1 MIEYREEMWR
11 ERQKEEWQA
20 FKPEVL
26 NQRPQQRE
34 EVGQSNEPMDHQTPI
49 PEVRRSFSLKQ
60 SVLRTSK
67 PGKEDFYG
75 FLQKMKSDM
84 NAGLER
90 EDDGYFE
97 LNAKA
102 LIGDPQAVSFFM
114 NEIEKYL
121 RKTPFTGQ
129 VPEAYRTAAEA
140 LFHEWKGFGPAY
152 RWFTDRAYS
161 ESTGLQMIGRQIF
174 YNHRG
179 KFVAYPYDMPSLD
192 RVEQLKRSLL
202 KSDPNK
208 KLNKDNPSVE
218 FKMDDPL
225 WPGRF
230 IRLAIW
236 VSPRVW
242 DGFTTISLRRQ
253 VVEFLDL
260 EDQAGTECIPAEAIE
275 LIRALTATFRN
286 TIIAGAVGSGKT
298 TFANTIVG
306 EQLLGSTS
314 CMGVVMI
321 EKHPESI
328 LPYQIKGHRIIPIQ
342 ASNEELMEVGVESLR
357 HDPNILY
364 MTEMRY
370 NEWEFYLW
378 SGEKGYDGITGTF
391 HTVDSEDI
399 PYQGAFAVSTRI
411 GGSLKGHLISA
422 LKSCELVFILESIP
436 DGKKRLA
443 RISEV
448 FYDEEHN
455 SVFAND
461 LMRWEEEQSDWS
473 YNDKLTEKL
482 MTKMRKK
489 DARAMRVAM
498 QELGHLAA
506 TKPMENPLKE
516 SLKSRIILN
525 E

>member
-1 MIEYREEMWR
+1 MIEYQE
-11 ERQKEEWQA
+11 QK
-20 FKPEVL
+20 KSLVK
-26 NQRPQQRE
+26 RPL
-34 EVGQSNEPMDHQTPI
+34 
-49 PEVRRSFSLKQ
+49 FSLKQ

-67 PGKEDFYG
+67 PGKEDFNG
-75 FLQKMKSDM
+75 FLQKMKNDM
-84 NAGLER
+84 NEGLER
-90 EDDGYFE
+90 EDDSYFE

-102 LIGDPQAVSFFM
+102 LIGDSQAVSFFM

-121 RKTPFTGQ
+121 RKTPFTGK

-161 ESTGLQMIGRQIF
+161 ESTGLQMIGKQIF
-174 YNHRG
+174 YNVRG
-179 KFVAYPYDMPSLD
+179 KFVVYPYDMPSLD

-260 EDQAGTECIPAEAIE
+260 EDQAGTECIPAEAVE
-275 LIRALTATFRN
+275 FIRALSATFRN

-306 EQLLGSTS
+306 EQLLGSSS

-342 ASNEELMEVGVESLR
+342 ATNEELMEVGVESLR

-422 LKSCELVFILESIP
+422 LKSCELVFILESVP
-436 DGKKRLA
+436 DGKKRVA

-448 FYDEEHN
+448 FYEEEKN

-461 LMRWEEEQSDWS
+461 LMRWEQQEMGWT
-473 YNDKLTEKL
+473 YNDKLTPGLIRK
-482 MTKMRKK
+482 MTKKN
-489 DARAMRVAM
+489 AEAT
-498 QELGHLAA
+498 QILLNELKRLAA
-506 TKPMENPLKE
+506 AKPMDEPMKE
-516 SLKSRIILN
+516 SLKSKIVLN

>member
-1 MIEYREEMWR
+1 MSDVA
-11 ERQKEEWQA
+11 A
-20 FKPEVL
+20 F
-26 NQRPQQRE
+26 
-34 EVGQSNEPMDHQTPI
+34 GQSVPSAAGSP
-49 PEVRRSFSLKQ
+49 FSLKQ
-60 SVLRTSK
+60 SVLRGST
-67 PGKEDFYG
+67 PGKEDFPT
-75 FLQKMKSDM
+75 FLQKMKREM

-90 EDDGYFE
+90 EDEAYFE

-102 LIGDPQAVSFFM
+102 LTGDPQAVSFFM

-121 RKTPFTGQ
+121 RKTPFTGS
-129 VPEAYRTAAEA
+129 VPEAYDTAAEA

-161 ESTGLQMIGRQIF
+161 ESTGLQIIGRQIF
-174 YNHRG
+174 FNVKG
-179 KFVAYPYDMPSLD
+179 KFVPYPYEMPSLD

-242 DGFTTISLRRQ
+242 EGFTTISMRRQ

-260 EDQAGTECIPAEAIE
+260 DDQAGTECIPAEAVSM
-275 LIRALTATFRN
+275 IRALAMTFRN
-286 TIIAGAVGSGKT
+286 TIIAGSVGSGKT

-321 EKHPESI
+321 EKHPEST

-342 ASNEELMEVGVESLR
+342 AANEELMEVGIESLR
-357 HDPNILY
+357 HDPNLLY

-411 GGSLKGHLISA
+411 GGSLKGHLVSA
-422 LKSCELVFILESIP
+422 LKACEMVFILESA
-436 DGKKRLA
+436 GEGRKRLA
-443 RISEV
+443 SISEV
-448 FYDEEHN
+448 FYDEAKG

-461 LMRWEEEQSDWS
+461 LMRWDREKQSWT
-473 YNDKLTEKL
+473 YNAGITEGL
-482 MTKMRKK
+482 FQKMRKRNAEAAGTLLDSLK
-489 DARAMRVAM
+489 R
-498 QELGHLAA
+498 LAGE
-506 TKPMENPLKE
+506 KPLSTPLRE
-516 SLKSRIILN
+516 SLKSRIVMN

>member
-1 MIEYREEMWR
+1 MIELEE
-11 ERQKEEWQA
+11 Q
-20 FKPEVL
+20 P
-26 NQRPQQRE
+26 P
-34 EVGQSNEPMDHQTPI
+34 
-49 PEVRRSFSLKQ
+49 FSLKQ
-60 SVLRTSK
+60 SIMRNSK
-67 PGKEDFYG
+67 PGKEDFNI
-75 FLQKMKSDM
+75 FLQQMKKDM

-90 EDDGYFE
+90 EDEYYFE

-102 LIGDPQAVSFFM
+102 LIGDPQAVSYFM

-121 RKTPFTGQ
+121 RTTPFTGK
-129 VPEAYRTAAEA
+129 VPEAYPTAAEA

-161 ESTGLQMIGRQIF
+161 ESTGLQMIGKQIF

-179 KFVAYPYDMPSLD
+179 KFITYPYEMPSLD

-202 KSDPNK
+202 KSDHNK

-242 DGFTTISLRRQ
+242 EGFTTISLRRQ

-260 EDQAGTECIPAEAIE
+260 EDQAGTECIPAEAVE
-275 LIRALTATFRN
+275 LIRALSGTFRN

-321 EKHPESI
+321 EKHPEST

-422 LKSCELVFILESIP
+422 LKACELVFILESAQE
-436 DGKKRLA
+436 GKKRLM

-448 FYDEEHN
+448 FYDEERN

-461 LMRWEEEQSDWS
+461 LMRWDVKKSGWT
-473 YNDKLTEKL
+473 YNDKLTEAL
-482 MTKMRKK
+482 WNKMYKK
-489 DARAMRVAM
+489 NADAAGLLHT
-498 QELGHLAA
+498 ELERLARL
-506 TKPMENPLKE
+506 KPMERPMKE
-516 SLKSRIILN
+516 SLKSRIVLN

>member
-1 MIEYREEMWR
+1 MIGL
-11 ERQKEEWQA
+11 ERSGTLTETMS
-20 FKPEVL
+20 L
-26 NQRPQQRE
+26 HRP
-34 EVGQSNEPMDHQTPI
+34 
-49 PEVRRSFSLKQ
+49 FSLKRSMQ
-60 SVLRTSK
+60 RNSK
-67 PGKEDFYG
+67 PGKEDFHI
-75 FLQKMKSDM
+75 FLQQMKTDM
-84 NAGLER
+84 SAGLER
-90 EDDGYFE
+90 EDEHYFE

-121 RKTPFTGQ
+121 RKTPYTGK
-129 VPEAYRTAAEA
+129 VPEAYPTAAEA

-179 KFVAYPYDMPSLD
+179 KFIAYPYEMPSLD

-202 KSDPNK
+202 KSDHNK

-242 DGFTTISLRRQ
+242 EGFTTISLRRQ

-260 EDQAGTECIPAEAIE
+260 DDQAGTECIPAEAVE
-275 LIRALTATFRN
+275 LIRALSSTFRN

-321 EKHPESI
+321 EKHPEST

-422 LKSCELVFILESIP
+422 LKACELVFILESARE
-436 DGKKRLA
+436 GKKRLT

-448 FYDEEHN
+448 FYDEERN

-461 LMRWEEEQSDWS
+461 LMRWDEERSEWT
-473 YNDKLTEKL
+473 YNDKLTEGL
-482 MTKMRKK
+482 MLKMKK
-489 DARAMRVAM
+489 KNAAAAGRL
-498 QELGHLAA
+498 QTELGRLAML
-506 TKPMENPLKE
+506 KPMGHPMKE
-516 SLKSRIILN
+516 SLKSRIVLN

>member
-1 MIEYREEMWR
+1 MNG
-11 ERQKEEWQA
+11 
-20 FKPEVL
+20 
-26 NQRPQQRE
+26 NQTKRPL
-34 EVGQSNEPMDHQTPI
+34 
-49 PEVRRSFSLKQ
+49 FSLKQ
-60 SVLRTSK
+60 SILRLSK
-67 PGKEDFYG
+67 PGKEDFYT
-75 FLQKMKSDM
+75 FLQKMKNDM
-84 NAGLER
+84 NQGLER
-90 EDDGYFE
+90 EDDAYFE

-121 RKTPFTGQ
+121 RKTPFTGK
-129 VPEAYRTAAEA
+129 VPEAYRTVAEA
-140 LFHEWKGFGPAY
+140 LYHEWKGFGPAY

-161 ESTGLQMIGRQIF
+161 ESTGLQMIGKQIF
-174 YNHRG
+174 YNHKG
-179 KFVAYPYDMPSLD
+179 EFVAYPYEMPSLD

-253 VVEFLDL
+253 VVEFLSL
-260 EDQAGTECIPAEAIE
+260 EDQAGTECIPAEAVE
-275 LIRALTATFRN
+275 MIRALSSTFRN

-306 EQLLGSTS
+306 EQLLGSSS

-342 ASNEELMEVGVESLR
+342 AANEELMEVGVESLR

-422 LKSCELVFILESIP
+422 LKSCELVFILESVP
-436 DGKKRLA
+436 NGKKRLT

-448 FYDEEHN
+448 FYEEEKN

-461 LMRWEEEQSDWS
+461 LMRWEPQTMSWS
-473 YNDKLTEKL
+473 YNDKLTKSL
-482 MTKMRKK
+482 ILKMTKKNEQ
-489 DARAMRVAM
+489 AT
-498 QELGHLAA
+498 QLLQNLLGRLATA
-506 TKPMENPLKE
+506 KPMDQPIKE
-516 SLKSRIILN
+516 SLKSKIILN

>member
-1 MIEYREEMWR
+1 MSAYSGPGPITT
-11 ERQKEEWQA
+11 
-20 FKPEVL
+20 PELPAVW
-26 NQRPQQRE
+26 PQ
-34 EVGQSNEPMDHQTPI
+34 
-49 PEVRRSFSLKQ
+49 FSLKER
-60 SVLRTSK
+60 VLRSRK

-75 FLQKMKSDM
+75 FLQKMKNEM
-84 NAGLER
+84 NTGLER
-90 EDDGYFE
+90 EDETYFE

-102 LIGDPQAVSFFM
+102 LTGDPQAVAYFM
-114 NEIEKYL
+114 NAIEKYL
-121 RKTPFTGQ
+121 RKTPFTG
-129 VPEAYRTAAEA
+129 VLPEAYRTAAEA

-174 YNHRG
+174 YNRQG
-179 KFVAYPYDMPSLD
+179 SFVPYPYEMPSLD
-192 RVEQLKRSLL
+192 RVEQLKRALL
-202 KSDPNK
+202 ISDPNK

-260 EDQAGTECIPAEAIE
+260 EAQAGTQCMPAEAIGF
-275 LIRALTATFRN
+275 IRALTGTFRN

-306 EQLLGSTS
+306 EQLLGSAS

-342 ASNEELMEVGVESLR
+342 AANEELMEVGIESLR

-422 LKSCELVFILESIP
+422 LKACELVFILESVP
-436 DGKKRLA
+436 DGKKRLV

-448 FYDEEHN
+448 FYDEERN

-461 LMRWEEEQSDWS
+461 LMRWDDGKAEWT
-473 YNDKLTEKL
+473 YNDKVTEGL
-482 MTKMRKK
+482 VLKMEKK
-489 DARAMRVAM
+489 NAAAARLLFK
-498 QELGHLAA
+498 ELGRLAA
-506 TKPMENPLKE
+506 GKPMERPRRE
-516 SLKSRIILN
+516 SLKSKIVLN

>member
-1 MIEYREEMWR
+1 MNGN
-11 ERQKEEWQA
+11 Q
-20 FKPEVL
+20 L
-26 NQRPQQRE
+26 NRPL
-34 EVGQSNEPMDHQTPI
+34 
-49 PEVRRSFSLKQ
+49 FSLKQ
-60 SVLRTSK
+60 SILRMSK
-67 PGKEDFYG
+67 PGKEDFYA
-75 FLQKMKSDM
+75 FLQKMKNDM
-84 NAGLER
+84 NEGLER
-90 EDDGYFE
+90 EDDAYFE

-121 RKTPFTGQ
+121 RKTPFTGK

-140 LFHEWKGFGPAY
+140 LYHEWKGFGPAY

-161 ESTGLQMIGRQIF
+161 ESTGLQMIGKQIF
-174 YNHRG
+174 YNHKG
-179 KFVAYPYDMPSLD
+179 EFVAYPYEMPSLD

-253 VVEFLDL
+253 VVEFLSL
-260 EDQAGTECIPAEAIE
+260 EDQAGTECIPAEAVE
-275 LIRALTATFRN
+275 MIRALSSTFRN

-306 EQLLGSTS
+306 EQLLGSSS

-342 ASNEELMEVGVESLR
+342 AANEELMEVGVESLR

-422 LKSCELVFILESIP
+422 LKSCELVFILESVP
-436 DGKKRLA
+436 NGKKRLT

-448 FYDEEHN
+448 FYDEEKN

-461 LMRWEEEQSDWS
+461 LMRWELQKRCWS
-473 YNDKLTEKL
+473 YNDKLTKNLILKMTRKNEQATKL
-482 MTKMRKK
+482 LQK
-489 DARAMRVAM
+489 
-498 QELGHLAA
+498 ELGWLAA
-506 TKPMENPLKE
+506 AKPMDQPIKE
-516 SLKSRIILN
+516 SLKSKIILN

>member
-1 MIEYREEMWR
+1 MSR
-11 ERQKEEWQA
+11 
-20 FKPEVL
+20 PEALPHRSAASSGVSL
-26 NQRPQQRE
+26 ADRP
-34 EVGQSNEPMDHQTPI
+34 
-49 PEVRRSFSLKQ
+49 FSLKK
-60 SVLRTSK
+60 SVLRSSK
-67 PGKEDFYG
+67 PGKEDFTA
-75 FLQKMKSDM
+75 FLQKMKKEM
-84 NAGLER
+84 NEELER
-90 EDDGYFE
+90 EDDAYFE

-102 LIGDPQAVSFFM
+102 LTGDPQAVSFFM

-121 RKTPFTGQ
+121 RRTPFNGV
-129 VPEAYRTAAEA
+129 VPEAYETAAEA

-161 ESTGLQMIGRQIF
+161 ESTGLQIIGRQIF
-174 YNHRG
+174 YNVKG
-179 KFVAYPYDMPSLD
+179 QFVLYPYEMPSLD

-218 FKMDDPL
+218 LKMDDPL

-242 DGFTTISLRRQ
+242 DGFTTISVRRQ

-260 EDQAGTECIPAEAIE
+260 DDQAGTGCIPAEAVP
-275 LIRALTATFRN
+275 LIRSLSMTFRN

-306 EQLLGSTS
+306 EQLLGSPS

-321 EKHPESI
+321 EKHPEST
-328 LPYQIKGHRIIPIQ
+328 LPHQIKGHRIIPIQ
-342 ASNEELMEVGVESLR
+342 AANEELMEVGIESLR
-357 HDPNILY
+357 HDPNLLY

-411 GGSLKGHLISA
+411 GGSMKGHLVSA
-422 LKSCELVFILESIP
+422 LKACELVYILESVGE
-436 DGKKRLA
+436 GKKRLV

-448 FYDEEHN
+448 YYDETRN
-455 SVFAND
+455 SVFAID
-461 LMRWEEEQSDWS
+461 LMRWSEETGTWT
-473 YNDKLTEKL
+473 YHAGITEGL
-482 MTKMRKK
+482 RLKMRKK
-489 DARAMRVAM
+489 NPLAERETLEELKKLAAMR
-498 QELGHLAA
+498 
-506 TKPMENPLKE
+506 PMSNPLKE
-516 SLKSRIILN
+516 SLKSRIVLN

>member
-1 MIEYREEMWR
+1 MNG
-11 ERQKEEWQA
+11 
-20 FKPEVL
+20 
-26 NQRPQQRE
+26 NQPNRPL
-34 EVGQSNEPMDHQTPI
+34 
-49 PEVRRSFSLKQ
+49 FSLKE
-60 SVLRTSK
+60 SILRMSK
-67 PGKEDFYG
+67 PGKEDFYV
-75 FLQKMKSDM
+75 FLQKMKNDM
-84 NAGLER
+84 NEGLER
-90 EDDGYFE
+90 EDDAYFE

-121 RKTPFTGQ
+121 RKTPFTGKL
-129 VPEAYRTAAEA
+129 PEAYRTAAEA
-140 LFHEWKGFGPAY
+140 LYHEWKGFGPAY

-161 ESTGLQMIGRQIF
+161 ESTGLQMIGKQIF
-174 YNHRG
+174 YNQKG
-179 KFVAYPYDMPSLD
+179 EFVAYPYEMPSLD

-253 VVEFLDL
+253 VVEFLSL
-260 EDQAGTECIPAEAIE
+260 EDQAGTECIPAEAVE
-275 LIRALTATFRN
+275 MIRTLSSTFRN

-306 EQLLGSTS
+306 EQLLGSSS

-342 ASNEELMEVGVESLR
+342 AANEELMEVGVESLR

-422 LKSCELVFILESIP
+422 LKSCELVFILESVP
-436 DGKKRLA
+436 NGKKRLT

-448 FYDEEHN
+448 FYDEEKN

-461 LMRWEEEQSDWS
+461 LMRWEPQKMRWS
-473 YNDKLTEKL
+473 YNDKLTKNL
-482 MTKMRKK
+482 IMKMTRKNEQATQLLQK
-489 DARAMRVAM
+489 
-498 QELGHLAA
+498 ELGQLAA
-506 TKPMENPLKE
+506 EKPMDQPIKE
-516 SLKSRIILN
+516 SLKSKIILN

>member
-1 MIEYREEMWR
+1 MISV
-11 ERQKEEWQA
+11 Q
-20 FKPEVL
+20 
-26 NQRPQQRE
+26 
-34 EVGQSNEPMDHQTPI
+34 EP
-49 PEVRRSFSLKQ
+49 FSLKR
-60 SVLRTSK
+60 SVMRSSK
-67 PGKEDFYG
+67 PGKEDFYA
-75 FLQKMKSDM
+75 FLQKMKNDM

-90 EDDGYFE
+90 EDDYYFQ

-102 LIGDPQAVSFFM
+102 LIGDPQAVSYFM

-161 ESTGLQMIGRQIF
+161 ESTGLQMIGKQIF
-174 YNHRG
+174 YNHKG
-179 KFVAYPYDMPSLD
+179 QFVSYPYEMPSLD

-208 KLNKDNPSVE
+208 KLNKDHPSVE

-242 DGFTTISLRRQ
+242 EGFTTISLRRQ

-260 EDQAGTECIPAEAIE
+260 DDQAGTECIPAEAVE
-275 LIRALTATFRN
+275 LIRALAGTFRN

-306 EQLLGSTS
+306 EQLLGSSS

-321 EKHPESI
+321 EKHPEST

-342 ASNEELMEVGVESLR
+342 AANEELMEVGVESLR
-357 HDPNILY
+357 HDPNIVY

-411 GGSLKGHLISA
+411 GGSLEGHLISA
-422 LKSCELVFILESIP
+422 LKACELVFILESIP
-436 DGKKRLA
+436 NGKKRLA

-448 FYDEEHN
+448 FYDEARN

-461 LMRWEEEQSDWS
+461 LMRWDEERREWT
-473 YNDKLTEKL
+473 YNDKLTEAL
-482 MTKMRKK
+482 MSKMLKK
-489 DARAMRVAM
+489 NATAAKILLK
-498 QELGHLAA
+498 ELGHLAGL
-506 TKPMENPLKE
+506 KPMAQPLKE
-516 SLKSRIILN
+516 SLKSRIVLN
-525 E
+525 K

>member
-1 MIEYREEMWR
+1 MMA
-11 ERQKEEWQA
+11 KE
-20 FKPEVL
+20 
-26 NQRPQQRE
+26 
-34 EVGQSNEPMDHQTPI
+34 QS
-49 PEVRRSFSLKQ
+49 RSLFSLKQ

-67 PGKEDFYG
+67 PGKEDFYA
-75 FLQKMKSDM
+75 FLQKMKNDM
-84 NAGLER
+84 NEGIER
-90 EDDGYFE
+90 EDDAYFE

-102 LIGDPQAVSFFM
+102 LTGDPLAVSFFM

-121 RKTPFTGQ
+121 RKTPFTGK

-140 LFHEWKGFGPAY
+140 LYHEWKGFGPAY

-161 ESTGLQMIGRQIF
+161 ESTGLQMIGKQIF
-174 YNHRG
+174 YNHKG
-179 KFVAYPYDMPSLD
+179 EFVAYPYEMPSLD
-192 RVEQLKRSLL
+192 RVEQLKRALL

-242 DGFTTISLRRQ
+242 EGFTTISMRRQ
-253 VVEFLDL
+253 VVEFLSLD
-260 EDQAGTECIPAEAIE
+260 DQAGTECIPAEAVE
-275 LIRALTATFRN
+275 LIRSLTSTFRN
-286 TIIAGAVGSGKT
+286 TIIAGSVGSGKT

-306 EQLLGSTS
+306 EQLIGSSS

-342 ASNEELMEVGVESLR
+342 AANDELMEVGVESLR
-357 HDPNILY
+357 HDPNIMY

-436 DGKKRLA
+436 NGKKRLA

-448 FYDEEHN
+448 FYDEQQN

-461 LMRWEEEQSDWS
+461 LMRWDAEKLIWT
-473 YNDKLTEKL
+473 YNDKLTNNLILKMSKKNKL
-482 MTKMRKK
+482 ATQRLQ
-489 DARAMRVAM
+489 
-498 QELGHLAA
+498 QELEFLAA
-506 TKPMENPLKE
+506 AKPMDRPMKE
-516 SLKSRIILN
+516 SFRSKVVLN

>member
-1 MIEYREEMWR
+1 MSSLE
-11 ERQKEEWQA
+11 A
-20 FKPEVL
+20 
-26 NQRPQQRE
+26 
-34 EVGQSNEPMDHQTPI
+34 T
-49 PEVRRSFSLKQ
+49 RRAETVYPAAGAPFSLKQ
-60 SVLRTSK
+60 SVLRSST
-67 PGKEDFYG
+67 PGKEDFPS
-75 FLQKMKSDM
+75 FLQKMKREM
-84 NAGLER
+84 TAGLER
-90 EDDGYFE
+90 EDEAYFE

-102 LIGDPQAVSFFM
+102 LTGDPQAVSFFM

-121 RKTPFTGQ
+121 RKTPFTSS
-129 VPEAYRTAAEA
+129 VPEAYDTAAEA

-161 ESTGLQMIGRQIF
+161 ESTGLQIIGRQVF
-174 YNHRG
+174 YNVKG
-179 KFVAYPYDMPSLD
+179 KFLPYPYEIPSLD

-208 KLNKDNPSVE
+208 KLNKDNPSAE

-242 DGFTTISLRRQ
+242 EGFTTISMRRQ

-260 EDQAGTECIPAEAIE
+260 DDQAGTKCIPAEAVPM
-275 LIRALTATFRN
+275 IRALAMTFRN

-306 EQLLGSTS
+306 EQLLGSAS

-321 EKHPESI
+321 EKHPEST

-342 ASNEELMEVGVESLR
+342 AANEELMEVGVESLR
-357 HDPNILY
+357 HDPNLLY

-391 HTVDSEDI
+391 HTVDSEDV

-411 GGSLKGHLISA
+411 GGSMKGHLVSA
-422 LKSCELVFILESIP
+422 LKACELVFILESIGE
-436 DGKKRLA
+436 GKKRLA

-448 FYDEEHN
+448 FYDESHS

-461 LMRWEEEQSDWS
+461 LMRWEEESRDWT
-473 YNDKLTEKL
+473 YNAEITEGL
-482 MTKMRKK
+482 ALKMRKK
-489 DARAMRVAM
+489 NAEAAQAL
-498 QELGHLAA
+498 QEILVQLAEE
-506 TKPMENPLKE
+506 KPMSGPLKE
-516 SLKSRIILN
+516 SLKSRIVLN

>member
-1 MIEYREEMWR
+1 MNG
-11 ERQKEEWQA
+11 
-20 FKPEVL
+20 
-26 NQRPQQRE
+26 NQPNRPL
-34 EVGQSNEPMDHQTPI
+34 
-49 PEVRRSFSLKQ
+49 FSLKQ
-60 SVLRTSK
+60 SILRMSK
-67 PGKEDFYG
+67 PGKEDFYA
-75 FLQKMKSDM
+75 FLQKMKNDM
-84 NAGLER
+84 NEGMER
-90 EDDGYFE
+90 EDDAYFE

-121 RKTPFTGQ
+121 RKAPFTGK

-140 LFHEWKGFGPAY
+140 LYHEWKGFGPAY
-152 RWFTDRAYS
+152 RWFTDRTYS
-161 ESTGLQMIGRQIF
+161 ESTGLQMIGKQIF
-174 YNHRG
+174 YNHKG
-179 KFVAYPYDMPSLD
+179 EFVAYPYEMPSLD

-253 VVEFLDL
+253 VVEFLSL
-260 EDQAGTECIPAEAIE
+260 EDQAGTECIPAEAVE
-275 LIRALTATFRN
+275 MIRALSSTFRN

-306 EQLLGSTS
+306 EQLLGSSS

-342 ASNEELMEVGVESLR
+342 AANEELMEVGVESLR

-422 LKSCELVFILESIP
+422 LKSCELVFILESVP
-436 DGKKRLA
+436 NGKKRLT

-448 FYDEEHN
+448 FYEEEKN

-461 LMRWEEEQSDWS
+461 LMRWDSQKMCWS
-473 YNDKLTEKL
+473 YNDKLTKNL
-482 MTKMRKK
+482 ILKMTKKNEQATQLLQK
-489 DARAMRVAM
+489 
-498 QELGHLAA
+498 ELGRLAA
-506 TKPMENPLKE
+506 AKPMDQPIKE
-516 SLKSRIILN
+516 SLKSKIVLN

>member
-1 MIEYREEMWR
+1 MTLQE
-11 ERQKEEWQA
+11 A
-20 FKPEVL
+20 
-26 NQRPQQRE
+26 NQSLSGASRKDDA
-34 EVGQSNEPMDHQTPI
+34 VEPL
-49 PEVRRSFSLKQ
+49 FSLKM
-60 SVLRTSK
+60 SILRNSK
-67 PGKEDFYG
+67 PGKEEFSA
-75 FLQKMKSDM
+75 FLNRMKQEM

-90 EDDGYFE
+90 EDEAYFE

-102 LIGDPQAVSFFM
+102 LTGDPQAVGFFM

-121 RKTPFTGQ
+121 RTHPFTGN
-129 VPEAYRTAAEA
+129 VPEAYDTAAEA

-161 ESTGLQMIGRQIF
+161 ESTGLQIIGRQIF
-174 YNHRG
+174 YNVKG
-179 KFVAYPYDMPSLD
+179 KFVPYPYEMPSLD

-218 FKMDDPL
+218 LKMDDPL

-236 VSPRVW
+236 VAPRVW
-242 DGFTTISLRRQ
+242 EGFTTISVRRQ
-253 VVEFLDL
+253 VVEYLSMD
-260 EDQAGTECIPAEAIE
+260 DQAGTECIPSEAVPM
-275 LIRALTATFRN
+275 IRSLAMTFRN
-286 TIIAGAVGSGKT
+286 TIIAGSVGSGKT
-298 TFANTIVG
+298 TFANTLVG
-306 EQLLGSTS
+306 EQLLGSDS

-321 EKHPESI
+321 EKHPEST
-328 LPYQIKGHRIIPIQ
+328 LPHQIKGHRIIPIQ
-342 ASNEELMEVGVESLR
+342 AANEELMEVGIESLR
-357 HDPNILY
+357 HDPNLLY
-364 MTEMRY
+364 MTEMRF

-411 GGSLKGHLISA
+411 GGSLKGHLVSA
-422 LKSCELVFILESIP
+422 LKACELVFILESVGE
-436 DGKKRLA
+436 GKKRLS

-448 FYDEEHN
+448 FFDESRN

-461 LMRWEEEQSDWS
+461 LMRWSGEAGGWT
-473 YNDKLTEKL
+473 YNAELTKGL
-482 MTKMRKK
+482 AAKMRRKNP
-489 DARAMRVAM
+489 DAEAVLRN
-498 QELGHLAA
+498 ELRKLAA
-506 TKPMENPLKE
+506 GMPMSSPIRE
-516 SLKSRIILN
+516 SLKSKIVLN

>member
-1 MIEYREEMWR
+1 MNMHG
-11 ERQKEEWQA
+11 
-20 FKPEVL
+20 
-26 NQRPQQRE
+26 RPIMPVDSAPQH
-34 EVGQSNEPMDHQTPI
+34 SP
-49 PEVRRSFSLKQ
+49 FSLKQ
-60 SVLRTSK
+60 SMQRNRK
-67 PGKEDFYG
+67 PGKEDFNI
-75 FLQKMKSDM
+75 FLQQMKRDM
-84 NAGLER
+84 NVNLER
-90 EDDGYFE
+90 EDEYYFE

-121 RKTPFTGQ
+121 RKTPFTGRI
-129 VPEAYRTAAEA
+129 PEAYQTAAEA

-179 KFVAYPYDMPSLD
+179 KFVVYPYEMPSLD

-202 KSDPNK
+202 KSDQNK

-225 WPGRF
+225 WSGRF

-242 DGFTTISLRRQ
+242 EGFTTISLRRQ

-260 EDQAGTECIPAEAIE
+260 EDQAGTECIPAEAVE
-275 LIRALTATFRN
+275 LIRALSGTFRN

-422 LKSCELVFILESIP
+422 LKACELVFILESVQE
-436 DGKKRLA
+436 GKKRLT

-448 FYDEEHN
+448 FYDEERN

-461 LMRWEEEQSDWS
+461 LMRWEADQSGWT
-473 YNDKLTEKL
+473 YNDKLTQGL
-482 MTKMRKK
+482 LTKMNKK
-489 DARAMRVAM
+489 DATTARVL
-498 QELGHLAA
+498 QRELGKLAKA
-506 TKPMENPLKE
+506 KPMKFPMKE
-516 SLKSRIILN
+516 SLKSRIVLN

>member
-1 MIEYREEMWR
+1 MNGN
-11 ERQKEEWQA
+11 Q
-20 FKPEVL
+20 L
-26 NQRPQQRE
+26 NRPL
-34 EVGQSNEPMDHQTPI
+34 
-49 PEVRRSFSLKQ
+49 FSLKQ
-60 SVLRTSK
+60 SILRMSK
-67 PGKEDFYG
+67 PGKEDFYA
-75 FLQKMKSDM
+75 FLQKMKNDM
-84 NAGLER
+84 NEGLER
-90 EDDGYFE
+90 EDDAYFE

-121 RKTPFTGQ
+121 RKTPFTGK

-140 LFHEWKGFGPAY
+140 LYHEWKGFGPAY

-161 ESTGLQMIGRQIF
+161 ESTGLQMIGKQIF
-174 YNHRG
+174 YNHKG
-179 KFVAYPYDMPSLD
+179 EFVAYPYEMPSLD

-253 VVEFLDL
+253 VVEFLSL
-260 EDQAGTECIPAEAIE
+260 EDQAGTECIPAEAVE
-275 LIRALTATFRN
+275 MIRALSSTFRN

-306 EQLLGSTS
+306 EQLLGSSS

-342 ASNEELMEVGVESLR
+342 AANEELMEVGVESLR

-422 LKSCELVFILESIP
+422 LKSCELVFILESVP
-436 DGKKRLA
+436 NGKKRLT

-448 FYDEEHN
+448 FYDEEKN

-461 LMRWEEEQSDWS
+461 LMRWELQKRCWS
-473 YNDKLTEKL
+473 YNDKLTKNL
-482 MTKMRKK
+482 ILKMTRKNEQATQLLQK
-489 DARAMRVAM
+489 
-498 QELGHLAA
+498 ELGRLAA
-506 TKPMENPLKE
+506 AKPMDQPIKE
-516 SLKSRIILN
+516 SLKSKIILN